1 MKTLIAVFPK
11 AFSALAAVFTIS
23 LFSSCDVYYFSHP
36 QPADKENNYEFP
48 AALRGAWQEECDNE
62 TVNIDVRH
70 LYFTDKVHRR
80 VIKGYW
86 PKKNSND
93 SLQYLPGSYIAEHTV
108 LFDSL
113 NRPVDTINSFVI
125 QKEHIIELKDD
136 KSLGLRYNFKQVK
149 DTLLINEVDTL
160 WLDLGHNAFIR
171 EISDRF
177 FALNILSGTMEE
189 SRSWWQLIIL
199 EKVSNDS
206 ILVWTGAGRLEQ
218 SPYMFYSF
226 KNNYYFDCSLT
237 SDELLKMIRR
247 DDFEISNRLTR
258 LKNK

>member
-1 MKTLIAVFPK
+1 MKTLKAVFPK
-11 AFSALAAVFTIS
+11 AFSALAAVFAIS

-48 AALRGAWQEECDNE
+48 ATLIGVWQEECDNE

-70 LYFTDKVHRR
+70 LSFTDRVSRR
-80 VIKGYW
+80 VVKGYW
-86 PKKNSND
+86 PKKISDD
-93 SLQYLPGSYIAEHTV
+93 SLQYLPGSYIAEHAV
-108 LFDSL
+108 LYDSL

-136 KSLGLRYNFKQVK
+136 KSLGLRYDFKRDK
-149 DTLLINEVDTL
+149 DTLLIDEVDTL
-160 WLDLGHNAFIR
+160 WLDLGRNAFIR
-171 EISDRF
+171 KINDRY

-199 EKVSNDS
+199 EKLAADTIV
-206 ILVWTGAGRLEQ
+206 VWTGASKLEQ
-218 SPYMFYSF
+218 STYMFYSF

-237 SDELLKMIRR
+237 SSELLKMIRR
-247 DDFEISNRLTR
+247 EDFEISNRLTR